1 MNNTSTRTEI
11 LEALDNVENVTMESS
26 LDVMFT
32 MADSYDKAAVI
43 LENYNGSDLSAFA
56 IFQED
61 GEGENKT
68 AVQQGDASGNVN
80 AEAKK
85 KQNIFVKIWN
95 FIKSVFKSIGDWIKK
110 CWNGFSFPEITKGS
124 DKANKL
130 LDAADGKDEARWITF
145 VKQHL
150 GIDVAEGATMAG
162 LITVLGGILTGVVF
176 KKPAAA
182 VVTALAGIGLTV
194 GGGALWIKIRSNSIK
209 TNLKVLAIH
218 HLIKLIVDILLVGAT
233 AAAGTAVL
241 SKVLTMGAELQNDPE
256 FKDLFTDNP
265 EGNEVTFEQ
274 VQEETEKII
283 EEVKRVPSDINIDNI
298 IKKGENISEE
308 ELKKEEADDMKAA
321 KKLSLFAKAL
331 VAIQNL
337 FKKIVDGLKSI
348 FNFKKAVGEDE
359 STETPETPAPENPDD
374 KDAEPAAANAT
385 AVDKADGDVDLDAA
399 NVVPEEANDEPKVD
413 TESAKTEVNE
423 DDTTVSEA
431 ATWYNRF

>member
-43 LENYNGSDLSAFA
+43 LENYNGSDLSAFS

-95 FIKSVFKSIGDWIKK
+95 FIKSIFKSIGDWIKK

-130 LDAADGKDEARWITF
+130 LDAADGKDEAAWVTF
-145 VKQHL
+145 AKQHL
-150 GIDVAEGATMAG
+150 GVDVAEDATMAG
-162 LITVLGGILTGVVF
+162 LITLLAGILTGVVF

-182 VVTALAGIGLTV
+182 VVTSLAGIGLTV
-194 GGGALWIKIRSNSIK
+194 GGGALWIKIRSNTVT

-256 FKDLFTDNP
+256 LKDLFTDNP

-274 VQEETEKII
+274 IQEETEKII

-337 FKKIVDGLKSI
+337 FKKIANGLKSI
-348 FNFKKAVGEDE
+348 FDFKKAVGEDE
-359 STETPETPAPENPDD
+359 STETSETPAPENPDN
-374 KDAEPAAANAT
+374 KDVEPAAANA
-385 AVDKADGDVDLDAA
+385 AAEDKAAGDADLGEA
-399 NVVPEEANDEPKVD
+399 NVVPKEISDETKVEG
-413 TESAKTEVNE
+413 ESAKTEVDE

>member
-1 MNNTSTRTEI
+1 M
-11 LEALDNVENVTMESS
+11 
-26 LDVMFT
+26 
-32 MADSYDKAAVI
+32 
-43 LENYNGSDLSAFA
+43 
-56 IFQED
+56 
-61 GEGENKT
+61 KT

-95 FIKSVFKSIGDWIKK
+95 FIKSIFKSIGDWIKK

-130 LDAADGKDEARWITF
+130 LDAADGKDEAGWVTF

-150 GIDVAEGATMAG
+150 GVDVAEGATMTG
-162 LITVLGGILTGVVF
+162 LITLLAGILTGVVF

-182 VVTALAGIGLTV
+182 VVTSLAGIGLTV
-194 GGGALWIKIRSNSIK
+194 GGGALWIKIRSNSVK
-209 TNLKVLAIH
+209 TNLKVLAVH
-218 HLIKLIVDILLVGAT
+218 HLIKLIVDILLLPAT
-233 AAAGTAVL
+233 AAASTAIL
-241 SKVLTMGAELQNDPE
+241 SKVLTKGTELLNDPE
-256 FKDLFTDNP
+256 IKDLFTDNP

-274 VQEETEKII
+274 IQEETEKII
-283 EEVKRVPSDINIDNI
+283 EEVKRVPSDINIDEI

-348 FNFKKAVGEDE
+348 FDFKKAVGEDE
-359 STETPETPAPENPDD
+359 STETPETPAPENPDN
-374 KDAEPAAANAT
+374 KDAEPAAANAA
-385 AVDKADGDVDLDAA
+385 AVDKNAEDVDLGSPD
-399 NVVPEEANDEPKVD
+399 VVPEANDEQKVD
-413 TESAKTEVNE
+413 TESAKTEVDE

>member
-11 LEALDNVENVTMESS
+11 LEALENIGSVTMESS

-85 KQNIFVKIWN
+85 QNIFVKIWN
-95 FIKSVFKSIGDWIKK
+95 FIKSIFKSIGDWIKK

-130 LDAADGKDEARWITF
+130 LDAADGKDEAGWVTF

-150 GIDVAEGATMAG
+150 GVDVAEGATMAG
-162 LITVLGGILTGVVF
+162 LITVLAGILTGVVF

-182 VVTALAGIGLTV
+182 VVTSLAGIGLTV
-194 GGGALWIKIRSNSIK
+194 GGGALWIKIRSNSVK
-209 TNLKVLAIH
+209 TNLKVLGIH
-218 HLIKLIVDILLVGAT
+218 HLIKLIVDILLVPAT

-256 FKDLFTDNP
+256 LKDLFTDNP

-274 VQEETEKII
+274 IQEETEKII

-321 KKLSLFAKAL
+321 KKLSLFAKAI

-359 STETPETPAPENPDD
+359 STETPETPATENSDNKNVADAANAAAED
-374 KDAEPAAANAT
+374 KDA
-385 AVDKADGDVDLDAA
+385 GDVDLGEAD
-399 NVVPEEANDEPKVD
+399 VVPEEQDETKLEG
-413 TESAKTEVNE
+413 ESAKTEVTE

-431 ATWYNRF
+431 VTWYNRF

>member
-1 MNNTSTRTEI
+1 
-11 LEALDNVENVTMESS
+11 
-26 LDVMFT
+26 
-32 MADSYDKAAVI
+32 
-43 LENYNGSDLSAFA
+43 
-56 IFQED
+56 
-61 GEGENKT
+61 
-68 AVQQGDASGNVN
+68 
-80 AEAKK
+80 
-85 KQNIFVKIWN
+85 
-95 FIKSVFKSIGDWIKK
+95 
-110 CWNGFSFPEITKGS
+110 
-124 DKANKL
+124 
-130 LDAADGKDEARWITF
+130 
-145 VKQHL
+145 
-150 GIDVAEGATMAG
+150 MAG
-162 LITVLGGILTGVVF
+162 LITFLGGILTGVVF

-182 VVTALAGIGLTV
+182 VVTSLAGIGLTV
-194 GGGALWIKIRSNSIK
+194 GGGALWIKIRSNSVK

-274 VQEETEKII
+274 IQEETEKII

-321 KKLSLFAKAL
+321 KKLSLFAKAI

-337 FKKIVDGLKSI
+337 FKKIANGLKSI
-348 FNFKKAVGEDE
+348 FDFKKAVGEDE
-359 STETPETPAPENPDD
+359 STETPET
-374 KDAEPAAANAT
+374 ANAEEQT
-385 AVDKADGDVDLDAA
+385 ETPGAADAAVDKNAEDAGLGSPDVL
-399 NVVPEEANDEPKVD
+399 PEAVEE
-413 TESAKTEVNE
+413 ESAKTEVTE

>member
-26 LDVMFT
+26 FDVMFT

-43 LENYNGSDLSAFA
+43 LENYNGSDLSAFS

-85 KQNIFVKIWN
+85 QNIFVKIWN
-95 FIKSVFKSIGDWIKK
+95 FIKSIFKSIGDWIKK

-130 LDAADGKDEARWITF
+130 LDAADGKDEAEWVTF

-150 GIDVAEGATMAG
+150 GVDVAEGTTMAG
-162 LITVLGGILTGVVF
+162 FITLLGGILTGVVF

-182 VVTALAGIGLTV
+182 VVTSLAGIGLTV
-194 GGGALWIKIRSNSIK
+194 GGGALWIKIRSNSVK
-209 TNLKVLAIH
+209 TNLKVLAVH
-218 HLIKLIVDILLVGAT
+218 HLIKLIVDILLLPAT
-233 AAAGTAVL
+233 AAASTAVL
-241 SKVLTMGAELQNDPE
+241 SKVLTKGTELLNDPE
-256 FKDLFTDNP
+256 IKDLFTDNP

-274 VQEETEKII
+274 IQEETEKII
-283 EEVKRVPSDINIDNI
+283 EEVKRVPSDINIDDI

-321 KKLSLFAKAL
+321 KKLSLFAKAI

-337 FKKIVDGLKSI
+337 FKKISNGLKTI
-348 FNFKKAVGEDE
+348 FDFKKAVGEDE
-359 STETPETPAPENPDD
+359 STETSETPAPKNPDN
-374 KDAEPAAANAT
+374 KDAEPAAANAA
-385 AVDKADGDVDLDAA
+385 AVDKNAEDVDLGSPD
-399 NVVPEEANDEPKVD
+399 VLPEANDEPKVD
-413 TESAKTEVNE
+413 TESAKTEVDE

-431 ATWYNRF
+431 STWYNRF

>member
-61 GEGENKT
+61 GEGENNT

-130 LDAADGKDEARWITF
+130 LDAADGKDEAGWVTF

-150 GIDVAEGATMAG
+150 GVDVAEGATMAG

-182 VVTALAGIGLTV
+182 VVTSLAGIGLTV

-359 STETPETPAPENPDD
+359 STETPETPAPENPDN
-374 KDAEPAAANAT
+374 KDVETTTTNAAAEN
-385 AVDKADGDVDLDAA
+385 KAEDADLGEAD
-399 NVVPEEANDEPKVD
+399 VVPEAPDETNVN
-413 TESAKTEVNE
+413 TESAKTEVAE

>member
-26 LDVMFT
+26 FDVMFT

-43 LENYNGSDLSAFA
+43 LENYNGSDLSAFS

-80 AEAKK
+80 AEAK

-130 LDAADGKDEARWITF
+130 LDAADGKDEAGWVTF

-150 GIDVAEGATMAG
+150 GVDVAEGATMAG

-182 VVTALAGIGLTV
+182 VVTSLAGIGLTV
-194 GGGALWIKIRSNSIK
+194 GGGALWIKIRSNSVK
-209 TNLKVLAIH
+209 TNLKVLGIH
-218 HLIKLIVDILLVGAT
+218 HLIKLIVDILLVPAT
-233 AAAGTAVL
+233 AAASTAIL
-241 SKVLTMGAELQNDPE
+241 SKVLTKGTELLNDPE
-256 FKDLFTDNP
+256 IKDLFTDNP

-321 KKLSLFAKAL
+321 KKLSLFAKVL

-359 STETPETPAPENPDD
+359 STETPETPATENPDN
-374 KDAEPAAANAT
+374 KDAEPGAANA
-385 AVDKADGDVDLDAA
+385 AAEDKDAGDVDLGSPD
-399 NVVPEEANDEPKVD
+399 VVPEANDEQKVD
-413 TESAKTEVNE
+413 TESAKTEVDE